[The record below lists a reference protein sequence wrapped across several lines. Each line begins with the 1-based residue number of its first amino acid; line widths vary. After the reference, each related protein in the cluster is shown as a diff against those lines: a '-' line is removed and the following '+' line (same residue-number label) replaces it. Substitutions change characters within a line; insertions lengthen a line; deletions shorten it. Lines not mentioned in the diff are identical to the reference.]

1 MGHRR
6 TSRLPKDSLYQ
17 LDLFRPDRTTAPP
30 KPPGWT
36 ALPQETRH
44 TLTGLMT
51 RLLAD
56 HGRCGQAIVGQE
68 AGDDV

>member
-1 MGHRR
+1 MGRRR
-6 TSRLPKDSLYQ
+6 THRLTKDANHQ
-17 LDLFRPDRTTAPP
+17 LDLFSPDRTTAPED
-30 KPPGWT
+30 PPGWT

-56 HGRCGQAIVGQE
+56 HGRRGQAIVAQE